1 MKHSLLITG
10 LAAATLAFV
19 LTGCNSMKGLE
30 KEVIR
35 TAIVGEVTPQQLESV
50 NGKIPFDYNVAFGP
64 KQFHKKM
71 TLKVTPKMMY
81 GNNSVETLNPIY
93 FQGEKVKGTD
103 YSVVAWK
110 GATTYSQK
118 MMMNYKPGMEKGV
131 LWAEIEAMHGNKSFT
146 MEPVILN
153 QNGVKVWQQYP
164 ISINGVNYVPV
175 FTESF
180 MEDMPE
186 VAVGVV
192 SGYIMFPLAESKIT
206 EAQMKSAIMM
216 QAEKALKEVWSNPDA
231 KIVNMLLY
239 ASSSPE
245 GAERLNK
252 DLTSNRFKAAK
263 SFFEKQLGIANT
275 SMAKDPKFVVPQMV
289 NENWDGLYLLLDDSN
304 ISGKADMVKEM
315 KNAKTNQAR
324 EALLETYIKKV
335 PELKNVILPVLRRA
349 DFYIFYT
356 MPAMEQDEQQV
367 TYYIPQADMPT
378 PSVPTQSNWQLL
390 NDLAVIAIQNKDYR
404 KAQNL
409 LEDAIVLKQD
419 AAVMNNMGVIYAN
432 QNNNSKAIDLLSKAQ
447 VKQQAQYN
455 MGLILMKQGN
465 YAKAIP
471 YLKAWP
477 DINLAYAQ
485 LMNNDNRAA
494 LDTFKSLK
502 LTNATEYYM
511 EAVAAARVKD
521 TNTMAMA
528 LQKAIQLN
536 AKMKG
541 WAATDVEF
549 YPYRGE
555 PVFMQIVK

>member
-1 MKHSLLITG
+1 MKHNLLITG

-131 LWAEIEAMHGNKSFT
+131 LWAEIEAMHGNKSFA

-206 EAQMKSAIMM
+206 EAQMKSAVMM

-239 ASSSPE
+239 TSSSPE

-252 DLTSNRFKAAK
+252 NLTSNRFKAAK

-275 SMAKDPKFVVPQMV
+275 PMAKDPKFVVSQMV

-324 EALLETYIKKV
+324 EALLEMYIKKM

-356 MPAMEQDEQQV
+356 MPAMEQDEQQI